1 MQTRLSI
8 FCDQL
13 IEAGWLVSVIVIPL
27 YFNIYSALI
36 FEMDKTCLLRSIA
49 LLMTLAWVIGALER
63 RKNGGEREAETGL
76 AQRVVNFLTR
86 PLVLPALML
95 AGVYLLTSLTSV
107 WPRASF
113 WGSYI
118 RLQGAYTTISYIV
131 IFFLILWILRTQE
144 QVERL
149 VTLIVLT
156 SLPVS
161 LYALAQHYGLDP
173 IPWGVSVAERVTSSL
188 GNAISIGAYLIMTV
202 PLTMRQCIKSFS
214 NLRAGPEQRAP
225 NSISTV
231 LYLLTLVAQLI
242 AIVFAQSRGPF
253 LGLAGGLFFF
263 LLLWAILKN
272 RMGLGLAVIILA
284 TVFGLLLII
293 LNLPHTPLD
302 TIKTLPYVGRLSTIA
317 KTRTFETRAL
327 IWQGAIN
334 MSRADPV
341 RTVIGYGPETMLV
354 TYQPYLLP
362 ALFELEG
369 PGRAPDRCHN
379 ATLDALITTGL
390 IGMAAYLFLFGSV
403 FYYGLK
409 WLGLITSPRQRNLFI
424 ALSTAGG
431 VLGVGIPWYLERT
444 LRFAAVGIPV
454 GMLVAL
460 TIYLAPCLFRGRKEK
475 IEHGDNPMLLIALFA
490 AIVAHF
496 VEIQT
501 GIPITPTRTYFWV
514 YAALMTVVGLSIQ
527 GECVLAPLATRPA
540 PAARSRSQ
548 QGRKRKKSRR
558 VTRRQR
564 GFRIEH
570 LLCSPILTYALSAGL
585 LVATVGFS
593 LINVTFDLSIVAFLL
608 LVWSL
613 AGAVV
618 IAKTIKPDGDGWIA
632 SLISYA
638 TVSLVLC
645 LLLLLVHAVSRPPS
659 SDPARIVIVH
669 YLCLGLSIAAIAA
682 SLLGDV
688 SLPYLLWHKANW
700 WLYAGLVVAVT
711 LLIIVTNLNVAMADV
726 YFKVGEAMRGYENWD
741 ASIAFYERAVK
752 FAPGQDHYHLWLG
765 KAYLERAMVDADYR
779 TVWLQEAQ
787 EAMERAQEIDPLNSE
802 PYAFM
807 GELHQ
812 YRASVANDPR
822 EVTESLETALAYY
835 QQAMGRNP
843 LVEGERLKWHR
854 MRAHHSLAEV
864 YADTGR
870 IEKAIEAAEAA
881 RDLASGD
888 ERAELEVF
896 IAALES
902 RMK

>member
-1 MQTRLSI
+1 MQTRLSV

-13 IEAGWLVSVIVIPL
+13 IEAGWLAAIIVIPL

-49 LLMTLAWVIGALER
+49 LLMALAGVIGALEKR
-63 RKNGGEREAETGL
+63 RNGGEREAEIGFV
-76 AQRVVNFLTR
+76 QRVANFVAR

-131 IFFLILWILRTQE
+131 IFFLILWTLRTRE

-202 PLTMRQCIKSFS
+202 PLTMRQSLKSFS

-225 NSISTV
+225 NFISTV
-231 LYLLTLVAQLI
+231 LYLLTLVAQLT
-242 AIVFAQSRGPF
+242 AVVFAQSRGPF

-263 LLLWAILKN
+263 LLLWAIIKN
-272 RMGLGLAVIILA
+272 KRGLGLAVIILA
-284 TVFGLLLII
+284 AVFGLLLII
-293 LNLPHTPLD
+293 LNLPNTPLD

-334 MSRADPV
+334 MSRANPV
-341 RTVIGYGPETMLV
+341 RMVIGYGPETMLV

-362 ALFELEG
+362 TLFEMEG

-403 FYYGLK
+403 FYYSLK
-409 WLGLITSPRQRNLFI
+409 WLGLIASPRQRNLFI
-424 ALSTAGG
+424 VLSAVGG
-431 VLGVGIPWYLERT
+431 VLGVWVPWLVDGT
-444 LRFAAVGIPV
+444 LRFVGIGIPA
-454 GMLVAL
+454 GMLAAL
-460 TIYLAPCLFRGRKEK
+460 TIYLVTCLFRGRKEK
-475 IEHGDNPMLLIALFA
+475 IEHGDNSMLLIALFA

-501 GIPITPTRTYFWV
+501 GIPVTPTRMYFWV
-514 YAALMTVVGLSIQ
+514 YVALMTVVGLSIQ
-527 GECVLAPLATRPA
+527 GEGVLAPLATRPSS
-540 PAARSRSQ
+540 AARSRSQ
-548 QGRKRKKSRR
+548 QSRKRKKSRR
-558 VTRRQR
+558 ATRRQR
-564 GFRIEH
+564 GFRIER
-570 LLCSPILTYALSAGL
+570 LLHSPILTYALAVGL
-585 LVATVGFS
+585 LVVTTGFS
-593 LINVTFDLSIVAFLL
+593 LINVTFDSSIVAFLL

-618 IAKTIKPDGDGWIA
+618 ITEAIRRGGDEWIPA
-632 SLISYA
+632 LISYA
-638 TVSLVLC
+638 ITSLALC
-645 LLLLLVHAVSRPPS
+645 LLFLPVHAASRPPS

-682 SLLGDV
+682 SLLEKV
-688 SLPYLLWHKANW
+688 SLPRPLWHKANW

-711 LLIIVTNLNVAMADV
+711 LLIIVTNLNVAKADV
-726 YFKVGEAMRGYENWD
+726 YFKVGEAMRGHENWD

-765 KAYLERAMVDADYR
+765 KAYLERAMADADYR
-779 TVWLQEAQ
+779 TAWLQEAQ
-787 EAMERAQEIDPLNSE
+787 EALERAQEINPLNSE

-812 YRASVANDPR
+812 YWAGVVNDPQQVAER
-822 EVTESLETALAYY
+822 LETALAYY
-835 QQAMGRNP
+835 RQAMGRNP

-854 MRAHHSLAEV
+854 MKAHRSLAEG
-864 YADTGR
+864 YADTRR
-870 IEKAIEAAEAA
+870 IEEAIEEAEAA

-888 ERAELEVF
+888 ERAELEAF

-902 RMK
+902 QIR

>member
-1 MQTRLSI
+1 MQTKLGT
-8 FCDQL
+8 FCDKL
-13 IEAGWLVSVIVIPL
+13 IEAGWLAAAIAIPL
-27 YFNIYSALI
+27 YFDIYSVSI
-36 FEMDKTCLLRSIA
+36 FEIDKTCLLRSIA
-49 LLMTLAWVIGALER
+49 LLMTLAGVIGSLEK
-63 RKNGGEREAETGL
+63 RKNGGEREAEIGF
-76 AQRVVNFLTR
+76 AQRVANFLTR

-118 RLQGAYTTISYIV
+118 RLQGAYTTLSYIV
-131 IFFLILWILRTQE
+131 IFFLILRTLRTRE

-188 GNAISIGAYLIMTV
+188 GNAISISAYLIMTV

-225 NSISTV
+225 NLISTA

-272 RMGLGLAVIILA
+272 KKGLGLAVIVLA
-284 TVFGLLLII
+284 AVFGLLLII

-334 MSRADPV
+334 MSRANPV

-403 FYYGLK
+403 FYYSLK

-424 ALSTAGG
+424 VLSAVGG
-431 VLGVGIPWYLERT
+431 VLGVWVPWLVDGT
-444 LRFAAVGIPV
+444 LRFVGIGIPA
-454 GMLVAL
+454 GMLAAL
-460 TIYLAPCLFRGRKEK
+460 TIYLIPCLFRGRKEK
-475 IEHGDNPMLLIALFA
+475 IEPGDNIMLLIALFS

-501 GIPITPTRTYFWV
+501 GIPVTPTRTYFWV
-514 YAALMTVVGLSIQ
+514 YAALLTVVGLSIQ
-527 GECVLAPLATRPA
+527 GERVLSPLAVRPA
-540 PAARSRSQ
+540 PAARSRRQ

-558 VTRRQR
+558 ATRRQR
-564 GFRIEH
+564 GFSTER
-570 LLCSPILTYALSAGL
+570 LLRSPILTCALAVGL
-585 LVATVGFS
+585 IVATVGFS
-593 LINVTFDLSIVAFLL
+593 LINVTFDSSIVAFLL

-618 IAKTIKPDGDGWIA
+618 IAETIRRDGTGWTT
-632 SLISYA
+632 LISYV
-638 TVSLVLC
+638 TVSLALC
-645 LLLLLVHAVSRPPS
+645 LLLLLVHAASRPPS

-669 YLCLGLSIAAIAA
+669 YLCLGFSIVAIAV
-682 SLLGDV
+682 SLLGNV
-688 SLPYLLWHKANW
+688 SLPRPLWRKANW

-812 YRASVANDPR
+812 YWASVANDPQQ
-822 EVTESLETALAYY
+822 VTERLETALANYR
-835 QQAMGRNP
+835 QAVSRNP
-843 LVEGERLKWHR
+843 LVEGQRLKGHR
-854 MRAHHSLAEV
+854 MRAHRGLAEI
-864 YADTGR
+864 YADSGR
-870 IEKAIEAAEAA
+870 IEEAIAEAEAA

-888 ERAELEVF
+888 ERAALEAF

-902 RMK
+902 QTQ